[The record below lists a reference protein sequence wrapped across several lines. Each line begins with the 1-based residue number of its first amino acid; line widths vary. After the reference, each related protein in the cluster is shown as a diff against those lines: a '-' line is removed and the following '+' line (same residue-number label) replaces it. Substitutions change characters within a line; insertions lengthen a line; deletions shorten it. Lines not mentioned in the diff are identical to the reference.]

1 MSFRGALCLV
11 RSELST
17 RKAATA
23 CLVLPV
29 EDGIVGRSYRNG
41 QVEITTRNNPR
52 VDVSG
57 KDGGFDFNL
66 CALNICC
73 VHGGPYF

>member
-23 CLVLPV
+23 CLVLLV

-41 QVEITTRNNPR
+41 QMDNN
-52 VDVSG
+52 
-57 KDGGFDFNL
+57 KE
-66 CALNICC
+66 
-73 VHGGPYF
+73 

>member
-1 MSFRGALCLV
+1 MSFRGTLCLV

-23 CLVLPV
+23 CLVLLV

-41 QVEITTRNNPR
+41 QLEITTRNN
-52 VDVSG
+52 DVSG

-73 VHGGPYF
+73 MHGGPYF